1 MSKPSPGKP
10 RSTPPIALSQAAGTG
25 IEPAAGAS
33 GEAAEMPQQ
42 VAWSLDWNLLR
53 TFMVIVQ
60 EQSLTAAAARLQLKQ
75 PSLSNALKRLE
86 CALGVQLIERGP
98 RTFRL
103 TARGQALY
111 RECTGI
117 FGSVNRLASA
127 LEQAQGEISGT
138 VQLALA
144 SHVVSPLID
153 DLLAGFHGRYPA
165 TCLSISVS
173 SSREVLESVFEKRAA
188 LGVCLVRDRLP
199 ELEYARLYT
208 EHFGFFCGSAHR
220 LFGRS
225 GLQLEDLRGEQC
237 VTFPTD
243 QLSDVLRP
251 IAMLRAEA
259 DFDERVAGMSTNLEE
274 IRRMVMAGLG
284 IGALPIH
291 VVERDVR
298 DGLLF
303 RLPPYEDPP
312 AIDIWLVRHPEA
324 RVNRAEA
331 EFTRLLL
338 KRVAETPRGERIYGL
353 TPQAGAK
360 TAATAGKKHK
370 PAPARRR
377 GN

>member
-1 MSKPSPGKP
+1 MSKASFGKP
-10 RSTPPIALSQAAGTG
+10 RSTPPITLSQEAGTT
-25 IEPAAGAS
+25 IQSTAGAL
-33 GEAAEMPQQ
+33 GEVAEMPQQ

-53 TFMVIVQ
+53 TFLVIVQ
-60 EQSLTAAAARLQLKQ
+60 EQSLTAAAARLKLKQ
-75 PSLSNALKRLE
+75 PSVSNALKRLE
-86 CALGVQLIERGP
+86 RTLGVQLIERGP

-103 TARGQALY
+103 TARGRALY

-117 FGSVNRLASA
+117 FGSVNRLGSA
-127 LEQAQGEISGT
+127 LEQAEGEISGT

-153 DLLAGFHGRYPA
+153 DLLAEFHRRHPA

-173 SSREVLESVFEKRAA
+173 SSREVVESVFEKRAA

-199 ELEYARLYT
+199 ELDYTLLYT
-208 EHFGFFCGSAHR
+208 EHFGFFCGPGHR
-220 LFGRS
+220 LFGRH
-225 GLQLEDLRGEQC
+225 GLRLEDLRGEQC
-237 VTFPTD
+237 VSFPTD

-259 DFDERVAGMSTNLEE
+259 DFDENVAGMSTNLEE
-274 IRRMVMAGLG
+274 IRRMVTAGLG

-303 RLPPYEDPP
+303 RLPPYENPP

-338 KRVAETPRGERIYGL
+338 ERVAETPRSERIYGL

-360 TAATAGKKHK
+360 TTATAGKKPK

-377 GN
+377 GK

>member
-1 MSKPSPGKP
+1 MSGPSFNKPL
-10 RSTPPIALSQAAGTG
+10 STPPIALSRDAGTATR
-25 IEPAAGAS
+25 PAVEAS
-33 GEAAEMPQQ
+33 GEAVDALKR

-53 TFMVIVQ
+53 TFLVIVQ

-75 PSLSNALKRLE
+75 PSVSNALKRLE
-86 CALGVQLIERGP
+86 RALGVQLIERGP

-103 TARGQALY
+103 TARGRALY

-117 FGSVNRLASA
+117 FGSVSRLASA
-127 LEQAQGEISGT
+127 LEQAQGEITGT

-153 DLLAGFHGRYPA
+153 DLLAEFHRRHPA
-165 TCLSISVS
+165 ACLSICVS
-173 SSREVLESVFEKRAA
+173 SSREVVESVFEKRAA

-199 ELEYARLYT
+199 ELEYTLLYT
-208 EHFGFFCGSAHR
+208 EHFGFFCGPGHR
-220 LFGRS
+220 LFGQR
-225 GLQLEDLRGEQC
+225 GLQLEDLRGERC
-237 VTFPTD
+237 VSFPTD

-259 DFDERVAGMSTNLEE
+259 DFDENVAGMSINLEE
-274 IRRMVMAGLG
+274 IRRMVTAGLG

-303 RLPPYEDPP
+303 RLPPYENPP

-331 EFTRLLL
+331 EFTRLLQ
-338 KRVAETPRGERIYGL
+338 KRVAETPRSERVYGL
-353 TPQAGAK
+353 APLTTETGTKA
-360 TAATAGKKHK
+360 K
-370 PAPARRR
+370 PARAKRSAK
-377 GN
+377 

>member
-1 MSKPSPGKP
+1 MPARSSTDP
-10 RSTPPIALSQAAGTG
+10 RSAPPVDLPKKPGNG
-25 IEPAAGAS
+25 RPPPAGAS
-33 GEAAEMPQQ
+33 GEAAEVPQQ

-60 EQSLTAAAARLQLKQ
+60 EQGLTAAAARLQLKQ
-75 PSLSNALKRLE
+75 PSVSNALKRLE
-86 CALGVQLIERGP
+86 RALGVQLIERGP

-103 TARGQALY
+103 TARGRALY

-117 FGSVNRLASA
+117 FGSVNRLAAA
-127 LEQAQGEISGT
+127 LEQAEGEIDGT

-153 DLLAGFHGRYPA
+153 DLLGDFHRLHPA
-165 TCLSISVS
+165 ACVSVSVS
-173 SSREVLESVFEKRAA
+173 SSREAVESVFAKRAA

-199 ELEYARLYT
+199 ELDYTLLYT
-208 EHFGFFCGSAHR
+208 EHFGFFCGPGHR
-220 LFGRS
+220 LFGRR
-225 GLQLEDLRGEQC
+225 GLQLGDLRGEQC
-237 VTFPTD
+237 VSFPTD

-259 DFDERVAGMSTNLEE
+259 DFDENVAGMSTNLEE
-274 IRRMVMAGLG
+274 IRRMVVAGLG

-291 VVERDVR
+291 VVERDLR

-303 RLPPYEDPP
+303 RLPPYENPP
-312 AIDIWLVRHPEA
+312 AIDIWLVRHPQA

-353 TPQAGAK
+353 TRQVGPKAETKAGPKAQPSP
-360 TAATAGKKHK
+360 GK
-370 PAPARRR
+370 RRKK
-377 GN
+377 

>member
-1 MSKPSPGKP
+1 M
-10 RSTPPIALSQAAGTG
+10 ALSQAAGTG
-25 IEPAAGAS
+25 IEPATAAS
-33 GEAAEMPQQ
+33 GEPAEMPQQ

-60 EQSLTAAAARLQLKQ
+60 EQGLTAAAARLQLKQ

-103 TARGQALY
+103 TARGRALY

-117 FGSVNRLASA
+117 FGSVNRLTSA
-127 LEQAQGEISGT
+127 LEQAEGEISGT

-153 DLLAGFHGRYPA
+153 DLLAEFHRRHPS

-199 ELEYARLYT
+199 ELDYTLLYT
-208 EHFGFFCGSAHR
+208 EHFGFFCGPGHR
-220 LFGRS
+220 LFGRH
-225 GLQLEDLRGEQC
+225 GLQLEDLSGEQC

-259 DFDERVAGMSTNLEE
+259 DFDEHVAGMSTNLEE

-284 IGALPIH
+284 IGALPVH

-338 KRVAETPRGERIYGL
+338 KRVAETPRRERIYGL
-353 TPQAGAK
+353 TSQAEARI
-360 TAATAGKKHK
+360 AAPAGKKPK

-377 GN
+377 GK

>member
-1 MSKPSPGKP
+1 MSKSSFSSP
-10 RSTPPIALSQAAGTG
+10 RSTPPIGPSREAETATR
-25 IEPAAGAS
+25 PAAEAS
-33 GEAAEMPQQ
+33 GEAAQMLQQ

-60 EQSLTAAAARLQLKQ
+60 EQSLTAAAARLHLKQ
-75 PSLSNALKRLE
+75 PSVSNALKRLE
-86 CALGVQLIERGP
+86 RALGVQLIERGP

-103 TARGQALY
+103 TARGRALY

-127 LEQAQGEISGT
+127 LEQAEGEISGT

-153 DLLAGFHGRYPA
+153 DLLAEFHRRHPA
-165 TCLSISVS
+165 ACLSISVS
-173 SSREVLESVFEKRAA
+173 SSREVVESVFEKRAA

-199 ELEYARLYT
+199 ELDYTLLYT
-208 EHFGFFCGSAHR
+208 EHFGFFCGPAHR
-220 LFGRS
+220 LFGQHA
-225 GLQLEDLRGEQC
+225 LQLEDLRGERC
-237 VTFPTD
+237 VSFPTD
-243 QLSDVLRP
+243 QMSDVLRP

-259 DFDERVAGMSTNLEE
+259 DFDENVAGMSTNLEE

-303 RLPPYEDPP
+303 RLPPYENPP

-338 KRVAETPRGERIYGL
+338 KRVAETPRRERVYGL
-353 TPQAGAK
+353 TPHRTGTGKKA
-360 TAATAGKKHK
+360 TAA
-370 PAPARRR
+370 PAKRR
-377 GN
+377 GK